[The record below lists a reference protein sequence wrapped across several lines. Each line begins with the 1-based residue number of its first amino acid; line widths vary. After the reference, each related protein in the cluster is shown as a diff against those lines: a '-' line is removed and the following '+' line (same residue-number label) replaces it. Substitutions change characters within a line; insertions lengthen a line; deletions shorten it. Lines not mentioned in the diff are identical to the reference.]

1 MIVAITPLEGQMI
14 FNPNGDQTL
23 RAGDLL
29 IAIGTRSG
37 LARLAEI
44 ASGAD

>member
-1 MIVAITPLEGQMI
+1 MI

-29 IAIGTRSG
+29 IAIGTSIG
-37 LARLAEI
+37 LTKLAEV
-44 ASGAD
+44 ASGR